1 MNEDLNK
8 KTYKYERM
16 LKEALGKIEK
26 SPNERS
32 YLMNAAEDFLNM
44 ADSYYK
50 DGIYFLDKGNII
62 DALASFSYGHAWL
75 DAGMRLG
82 IFKSKD
88 EDYELFTI

>member
-16 LKEALGKIEK
+16 LREALGKIKK

-32 YLMNAAEDFLNM
+32 YLMKVADDFLNM
-44 ADSYYK
+44 ADSYYR
-50 DGIYFLDKGNII
+50 DGIYFLEKENII

-82 IFKSKD
+82 IFKSND